1 MHRGLNFIYLS
12 SSHGWWILNIRRT
25 ITKQAALLLA
35 LQKPVV
41 SISLQG
47 KNINH
52 LDREASSMKKALGA
66 KDHQTKKRKRNL
78 DNHNSKS

>member
-52 LDREASSMKKALGA
+52 LDRGGLFYEKGSW
-66 KDHQTKKRKRNL
+66 RKRSS
-78 DNHNSKS
+78 DKKEEEKSRQP